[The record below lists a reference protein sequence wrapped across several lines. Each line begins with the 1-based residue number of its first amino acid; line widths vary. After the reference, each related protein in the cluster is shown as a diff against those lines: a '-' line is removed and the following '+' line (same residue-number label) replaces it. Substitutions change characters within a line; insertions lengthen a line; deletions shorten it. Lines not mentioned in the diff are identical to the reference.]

1 LIEKRGAKS
10 ADLGYRGYPANM
22 CISVNEEVVH
32 GIPSKRKLI
41 EGDIVSLDVTVV
53 KNGFFADAAETCI
66 VQTNVIPEDVKT
78 LVKVTEES
86 LYCGIAAA
94 IVGNRVGD
102 ISHTIQEYVEKY
114 GFSVIRD
121 FIGHGIGLSMHEE
134 PAVPNFGDP
143 GKGVRLKEG
152 MVLAIEPMVGM
163 GGPEVDILSDGWTV
177 VMRDTKPAA
186 HFEHT
191 VAITKQGPKI
201 LTKL

>member
-1 LIEKRGAKS
+1 MIEQRGAKS

-53 KNGFFADAAETCI
+53 KNGFFADAAETC
-66 VQTNVIPEDVKT
+66 VVHRNHIPDDVKS

-86 LYCGIAAA
+86 LYRGIAAA

-102 ISHTIQEYVEKY
+102 ISHTIQEYVEKH